1 MAVNHT
7 TSSDAVISLNQ
18 VIKTFRIRE
27 SWFRTCPFN
36 AVDGVD
42 LQIQAGE
49 LFGLLGKNG
58 AGKTTL
64 IKIMA
69 GLLQADG
76 GSGRVLGHDIYRD
89 HKQIR
94 ASVSL
99 VAPTADVG
107 TDNNL
112 TVRQNLE
119 FWAVVYDLEPHL
131 RARRIDELLE
141 FLDLKRYEGHWPMS
155 ISAGQRQRLAIARSL
170 LVNNPILFLDEPTVK
185 LDAQG
190 AQAVRALVKRINA
203 EYGIT
208 VLLTTHLI
216 FEAEELCD
224 RVAIMD
230 QGRIVSCD
238 TVANL
243 RKHLQQYDSCTLT
256 CGGVS
261 PALRAQIATQLGA
274 HPGVVACTFEE
285 DTLRISAEHLER
297 VLYDALKLI
306 RAHGIDVY
314 AITSNEPTLEDVFL
328 NAVEAQPETVQQ
340 SRGEA

>member
-1 MAVNHT
+1 MDGST
-7 TSSDAVISLNQ
+7 VIALDQ
-18 VIKTFRIRE
+18 VVKTFRIRE
-27 SWFRTCPFN
+27 SWRHTRPFN

-42 LQIQAGE
+42 LQIRKGE

-69 GLLQADG
+69 GLLQADAG
-76 GSGRVLGHDIYRD
+76 TGRVLDYDIYRD

-119 FWAVVYDLEPHL
+119 FWAVVYDLEPGQ
-131 RARRIDELLE
+131 REARIDELLE

-170 LVNNPILFLDEPTVK
+170 LVSNPILFLDEPTVK

-190 AQAVRALVKRINA
+190 AQAVRTLIKRINA
-203 EYGIT
+203 EAGIT
-208 VLLTTHLI
+208 VLLTTHMI

-230 QGRIVSCD
+230 QGKLVSCD

-243 RKHLQQYDSCTLT
+243 RKHLQQYDSCAIT
-256 CGGVS
+256 CGELG
-261 PALRAQIATQLGA
+261 ADLRAQLATELAA
-274 HPGVVACTFEE
+274 HPAVVACTFEGS
-285 DTLRISAEHLER
+285 TLEISAEHLER
-297 VLYDALKLI
+297 VLYDALKLL
-306 RAHGIDVY
+306 RAHKIDVHGVE
-314 AITSNEPTLEDVFL
+314 SNEPTLEDVFL
-328 NAVEAQPETVQQ
+328 NTVE
-340 SRGEA
+340 GGI

>member
-1 MAVNHT
+1 MAV
-7 TSSDAVISLNQ
+7 APVIELNGI
-18 VIKTFRIRE
+18 VKTFRVRD
-27 SWFRTCPFN
+27 SWLRSRPFN

-42 LQIQAGE
+42 LQIQQGE

-69 GLLQADG
+69 GLLQADAG
-76 GSGRVLGHDIYRD
+76 TGRVLGYDIYQD
-89 HKQIR
+89 HKKIR

-119 FWAVVYDLEPHL
+119 FWAVVYDLDERL
-131 RARRIDELLE
+131 RSRRIGELLT
-141 FLDLKRYEGHWPMS
+141 FLDLKPYEGFWPMS

-190 AQAVRALVKRINA
+190 AQAVREFIKRINR

-208 VLLTTHLI
+208 VLLTTHFI
-216 FEAEELCD
+216 FEAEELCN

-230 QGRIVSCD
+230 QGKIVSCD
-238 TVANL
+238 TVDRL
-243 RKHLQQYDSCTLT
+243 RKHLQQYDSCVLS
-256 CGGVS
+256 CGEV
-261 PALRAQIATQLGA
+261 PADLLAQICA
-274 HPGVVACTFEE
+274 HPGVVSCAFHEGKLE
-285 DTLRISAEHLER
+285 FSAEHLDR
-297 VLYDALKLI
+297 VLYDVLKRI
-306 RAHGIDVY
+306 RARQIDIY
-314 AITSNEPTLEDVFL
+314 AIETNEPTLEEVFL
-328 NAVEAQPETVQQ
+328 NTV
-340 SRGEA
+340 RGVS

>member
-1 MAVNHT
+1 MAV
-7 TSSDAVISLNQ
+7 TSVIELEQ
-18 VIKTFRIRE
+18 VVKTFRVHE
-27 SWFRTCPFN
+27 AWLRTHPFN
-36 AVDGVD
+36 AVDGVT
-42 LQIQAGE
+42 LQIQEGE

-69 GLLQADG
+69 GLLQADAG
-76 GSGRVLGHDIYRD
+76 TGRVLGYDIYQD
-89 HKQIR
+89 HKKIR

-119 FWAVVYDLEPHL
+119 FWAVVYDLEPGI
-131 RARRIDELLE
+131 RDQRIDELLE
-141 FLDLKRYEGHWPMS
+141 FLDLKPYEDFWPMS
-155 ISAGQRQRLAIARSL
+155 ISADQRQRLAIARSL

-190 AQAVRALVKRINA
+190 AQAVREFIKRINR

-208 VLLTTHLI
+208 ILLTTHYI

-230 QGRIVSCD
+230 QGKIASCD
-238 TVANL
+238 TVDRL
-243 RKHLQQYDSCTLT
+243 RKHLQQYDSCVIACSDVPVELL
-256 CGGVS
+256 G
-261 PALRAQIATQLGA
+261 QIGA
-274 HPGVVACTFEE
+274 HPDIVSCSYHNHKLE
-285 DTLRISAEHLER
+285 ISAEHLENA
-297 VLYDALKLI
+297 LYDVLKRI
-306 RAHGIDVY
+306 RAHQIEVY
-314 AITSNEPTLEDVFL
+314 AVETNKPTLEDVFL
-328 NAVEAQPETVQQ
+328 NTVQ
-340 SRGEA
+340 GAP